1 MQTTHQ
7 HVQLRH
13 YLSGTAMD
21 RWLLLLILLLIAGSW
36 LWIRYQVNA
45 GPPTVYIYHEH
56 RLLAMYA
63 VPENDQVIHYQA
75 QGHIGISEI
84 VISRHGV
91 RMLHS
96 PCSSQ
101 RCVLSGEHIRAGD
114 MIACVPNHILVSIRG
129 NHRQQLDGIA
139 E

>member
-1 MQTTHQ
+1 MQTDHQ
-7 HVQLRH
+7 PRQLRH
-13 YLSGTAMD
+13 YLSGTAAD

-36 LWIRYQVNA
+36 AWIRHQVSA

-56 RLLAMYA
+56 RLLAMY
-63 VPENDQVIHYQA
+63 PLPDNDQQIHYRA
-75 QGHIGISEI
+75 HGHLGISDI
-84 VISRHGV
+84 MISRHGV

-129 NHRQQLDGIA
+129 NRRQQLDAIA

>member
-1 MQTTHQ
+1 MQADHQ
-7 HVQLRH
+7 HRRLHH
-13 YLSGTAMD
+13 YLSGSTAD
-21 RWLLLLILLLIAGSW
+21 RWLLLLILALIAGSW
-36 LWIRYQVNA
+36 LWIRHQVNA

-56 RLLAMYA
+56 QLLAMY
-63 VPENDQVIHYQA
+63 PLPDDEQIIHYQA
-75 QGHIGISEI
+75 QGHIGTSEI

-91 RMLHS
+91 SMLHS

-129 NHRQQLDGIA
+129 NRRQQLDGIA